1 MSQRLPFENNAKT
14 GQSGLHIGAVRIPS
28 PVILA
33 PMSGVTDLPFRR
45 LAQRYGAGMVVTEM
59 IASRDLVNQKPDVMR
74 RARGETL
81 SPFVVQLAGREACW
95 MGEGARIATDLGAD
109 IIDINMGCPAK
120 QVTRGL
126 SGSALMRDEDRAL
139 ELVSAVVGAT
149 SVPVTLKMR
158 MGWDHD
164 SLNAPSLAARAE
176 LAGVQMITVH
186 GRTRCQFFKGSAD
199 WKFISK
205 VSDAVSIPVI
215 ANGDARKIDDIPA
228 MLEASRADGV
238 MIGRGAYGRPWFPGQ
253 AAALLNTGRD
263 PGAPSLDERK
273 ELALMHYEEML
284 SHYGTALGVRIA
296 RKHLGWYV
304 AHALRR
310 AEDIKPW
317 RARLCQSDDPTRV
330 RASLGEFYDDRL
342 EAAA

>member
-1 MSQRLPFENNAKT
+1 MSQRSSLENTEAT
-14 GQSGLHIGAVRIPS
+14 GQSGLCIGAVRVSS

-59 IASRDLVNQKPDVMR
+59 IASQDLANRKPDVMR

-81 SPFVVQLAGREACW
+81 SPFVVQLAGREAYW

-126 SGSALMRDEDRAL
+126 SGSALMRDEDHAL
-139 ELVSAVVGAT
+139 RLIGAVVGAT

-164 SLNAPSLAARAE
+164 NLNAPSLAARAE
-176 LAGVQMITVH
+176 AAGVQMITVH
-186 GRTRCQFFKGSAD
+186 GRTRCQFFKGNAD
-199 WKFISK
+199 WKFIAR
-205 VSDAVSIPVI
+205 VADAVSVPVI
-215 ANGDARKIDDIPA
+215 ANGDARKIEDIPE
-228 MLEASRADGV
+228 MLAASRADGV

-253 AAALLNTGRD
+253 AATLLKTGRD
-263 PGAPSLDERK
+263 PCEPSLDERK
-273 ELALMHYEEML
+273 ELVLEHYDAML
-284 SHYGTALGVRIA
+284 THYGTAFGVRIA

-304 AHALRR
+304 EQASRR

-317 RARLCQSDDPTRV
+317 RAQLCRSDDPTQV
-330 RASLGEFYDDRL
+330 RASLGAFYDQQL